1 MSKPKVIVTPK
12 KKPVVIITPKKPVV
26 IPKRVNPKRV
36 A

>member
-1 MSKPKVIVTPK
+1 MSKPKIIITPK
-12 KKPVVIITPKKPVV
+12 KKPVVIVTPKKPVV